1 MSIWRTFNQRLIKWH
16 HSFVIQVARMPLFV
30 FLVYIYIYLSVKI
43 AVKYSD
49 LMPIFHSLWVK
60 MGIFRKPRNIIFLQ
74 NSAFLPSLAPFKL
87 IRFFS
92 HDNYKN
98 PKLRVK
104 VSMILSATKAIFRL
118 NWIEIVR
125 LIIGKYP
132 LLETRC
138 LCVWYTP
145 INCNCGNCKKKQYL
159 RIELE

>member
-1 MSIWRTFNQRLIKWH
+1 M
-16 HSFVIQVARMPLFV
+16 
-30 FLVYIYIYLSVKI
+30 YIYLYLSVII

-145 INCNCGNCKKKQYL
+145 INCNCGNCKKKTISQDWIRVDKNEFWICLWYL
-159 RIELE
+159 TLRYMQCPHP